1 LADEAAR
8 IVLVKIAPRW
18 SGDALHTSVFGS
30 ASIDQAVL
38 GIVLAATVVAFM
50 WGRFRYDMVAICA
63 LIFLAAVEIVPRGQV
78 FAGFGHPAVVT
89 VAAMLVIS
97 RGLDNS
103 GVVDLIARRLAHFSK
118 HPTTL
123 VASHTTVVASASG
136 FMNNVGALALLMPV
150 AMRVS
155 RRAGHRAAV
164 VLMPLSFASLLGGMV
179 TLIGTPPNIVVAS
192 ARPGG
197 GFAMF
202 DFAPVGLVIAVTGVA
217 YLSLVGWRLIPVRG
231 TGSDD
236 VALQIEGYLTEVVV
250 GAESSAVGKR
260 VQELEGLGSGSLR
273 ILAIL
278 RRGRRHPAPS
288 PSEFVEAEDVLVVE
302 AEADELN
309 EFVTSAGL
317 ELLSAREAAEDEEAR
332 RIQEEIARAQ
342 GVAGTKGDA
351 NGGSALATV
360 SAASAE
366 VESDSEAESEQ
377 GSVLDSADVAVLEAV
392 VRPGSML
399 SGRSAAGLRLRER
412 YRVNLLAVARQG
424 GTMHVRLD
432 QLRLRPGDVLLLQ
445 APIAGLETSLSTLGA
460 LRLAERGLRFNAQPR
475 VFAAIAIAGL
485 ALVSTAFGIFPV
497 EIAAML
503 AALTMGAA
511 GLVTLRDTYESIDWP
526 VLILLGAM
534 LPVGGALETTG
545 AAALLAEGLVAVSEG
560 LPIIVV
566 TGLLLILAMM
576 LSDVI
581 NNVATV
587 VLLIPIAVSLA
598 VGLDASTDAFLMA
611 VAVGG
616 SAAFLTPI
624 GHQSNVLVMGPGGY
638 RFSDYW
644 RVGLLLEILIVLVAT
659 PMIVLVWG

>member
-1 LADEAAR
+1 M
-8 IVLVKIAPRW
+8 
-18 SGDALHTSVFGS
+18 
-30 ASIDQAVL
+30 L
-38 GIVLAATVVAFM
+38 GIVLIAVVVAFM
-50 WGRFRYDMVAICA
+50 WGRVRYDMVAVCA
-63 LIFLAAVEIVPRGQV
+63 LMVLAAVEIVPRGQA

-89 VAAMLVIS
+89 VAAMLAIS

-103 GVVDLIARRLAHFSK
+103 GVVDQIARRLARFSGN
-118 HPTTL
+118 PSTL
-123 VASHTTVVASASG
+123 VASHTTVVAAASG

-202 DFAPVGLVIAVTGVA
+202 DYAPVGAMLAVVGVA
-217 YLSLVGWRLIPVRG
+217 YLSLVGWRLIPIRG
-231 TGSDD
+231 EGADD
-236 VALQIEGYLTEVVV
+236 VAFQIEGYLTEVVV
-250 GAESSAVGKR
+250 GLESSAIGMRIHEIEGFGGGSSR
-260 VQELEGLGSGSLR
+260 V
-273 ILAIL
+273 LAIL
-278 RRGRRHPAPS
+278 RRGRRLPAPS
-288 PSEFVEAEDVLVVE
+288 PYEFIEAGDVLVVE
-302 AEADELN
+302 AEADDLN
-309 EFVTSAGL
+309 EFVSSAGL
-317 ELLSAREAAEDEEAR
+317 ELLSAREAAEEER
-332 RIQEEIARAQ
+332 RAQ
-342 GVAGTKGDA
+342 AITEQAEATGAELVIGVASPGA
-351 NGGSALATV
+351 E
-360 SAASAE
+360 SAAATE
-366 VESDSEAESEQ
+366 DGTDER
-377 GSVLDSADVAVLEAV
+377 GMLDSADVALVEAV
-392 VRPGSML
+392 VRPGSLL

-424 GTMHVRLD
+424 GTTHVRLD

-445 APIAGLETSLSTLGA
+445 APVVGLDTSLSTLGA

-485 ALVSTAFGIFPV
+485 ALVSTAFSVVPV

-503 AALTMGAA
+503 AALAMGAA

-545 AAALLAEGLVAVSEG
+545 AAALLTEGLVLVSEG
-560 LPIIVV
+560 LPLIVV

-587 VLLIPIAVSLA
+587 VLLIPIGVSLA
-598 VGLDASTDAFLMA
+598 AGLDASVDAFLMA
-611 VAVGG
+611 IAVGG

-644 RVGLLLEILIVLVAT
+644 RVGLLLEVIIVVVAS

>member
-1 LADEAAR
+1 MGLR
-8 IVLVKIAPRW
+8 QGW
-18 SGDALHTSVFGS
+18 SGDALHTSVFGN
-30 ASIDQAVL
+30 ASVDQAVL
-38 GIVLAATVVAFM
+38 GAVLGATVVAFM
-50 WGRFRYDMVAICA
+50 WGRIRYDIVAICA
-63 LIFLAAVEIVPRGQV
+63 LIFLAAVEIVPRGQA
-78 FAGFGHPAVVT
+78 FTGFGHPAVVT

-103 GVVDLIARRLAHFSK
+103 GVVDLIARRLAQFSR
-118 HPTTL
+118 HPSTL
-123 VASHTTVVASASG
+123 VASHATVVATASG

-192 ARPGG
+192 ARPGDS
-197 GFAMF
+197 FAMF
-202 DFAPVGLVIAVTGVA
+202 DFAPVGVVIAITGIA

-231 TGSDD
+231 QGSDD
-236 VALQIEGYLTEVVV
+236 VTFQIEGYLTEVVV
-250 GAESSAVGKR
+250 GPESSAVGMR
-260 VQELEGLGSGSLR
+260 LQELESSGSGSAR
-273 ILAIL
+273 VLAIL
-278 RRGRRHPAPS
+278 RRGRRLPAPS
-288 PSEFVEAEDVLVVE
+288 PYEFIEADDVLVVE

-317 ELLSAREAAEDEEAR
+317 ELLSAREATEEEEER
-332 RIQEEIARAQ
+332 RIQEEIERAQ
-342 GVAGTKGDA
+342 GVAGG
-351 NGGSALATV
+351 
-360 SAASAE
+360 
-366 VESDSEAESEQ
+366 ESDPVGAPALTTAVATDDAPEAEPEADQRDMLNS
-377 GSVLDSADVAVLEAV
+377 DDVAVLEAV

-399 SGRSAAGLRLRER
+399 SGRSAAGLRLREL

-445 APIAGLETSLSTLGA
+445 APVAGLETSLSTLGA

-503 AALTMGAA
+503 AALAMGAA

-534 LPVGGALETTG
+534 LPVGSALETTG
-545 AAALLAEGLVAVSEG
+545 AAALLTEGLVSVSDG
-560 LPIIVV
+560 LPLMVV

-598 VGLDASTDAFLMA
+598 TGLDAPVDAFLMA
-611 VAVGG
+611 IAVGG

-644 RVGLLLEILIVLVAT
+644 RVGLLLEVLIVIVAT

>member
-1 LADEAAR
+1 M
-8 IVLVKIAPRW
+8 
-18 SGDALHTSVFGS
+18 
-30 ASIDQAVL
+30 L
-38 GIVLAATVVAFM
+38 GIVLIAVVVAFM
-50 WGRFRYDMVAICA
+50 WGRVRYDMVAVCA
-63 LIFLAAVEIVPRGQV
+63 LMVLAAVEIVPRGQA

-89 VAAMLVIS
+89 VAAMLAIS

-103 GVVDLIARRLAHFSK
+103 GVVDQIARRLARFSGN
-118 HPTTL
+118 PSTL
-123 VASHTTVVASASG
+123 VASHTTVVAAASG

-202 DFAPVGLVIAVTGVA
+202 DYAPVGVMLAVVGVA
-217 YLSLVGWRLIPVRG
+217 YLSLVGWRLIPIRG
-231 TGSDD
+231 EGADD
-236 VALQIEGYLTEVVV
+236 VAFQIEGYLTEVVV
-250 GAESSAVGKR
+250 GPESSAIGMRIHEIEGFGGGSSR
-260 VQELEGLGSGSLR
+260 V
-273 ILAIL
+273 LAIL
-278 RRGRRHPAPS
+278 RRGRRLPAPS
-288 PSEFVEAEDVLVVE
+288 PYEFIEAGDVLVVE
-302 AEADELN
+302 AEADDLN
-309 EFVTSAGL
+309 EFVSSAGL
-317 ELLSAREAAEDEEAR
+317 ELLSAREAAEEEER
-332 RIQEEIARAQ
+332 RAQ
-342 GVAGTKGDA
+342 AVTEQAEGAGAELVVGVTTPGAE
-351 NGGSALATV
+351 
-360 SAASAE
+360 SAATTE
-366 VESDSEAESEQ
+366 DGTDER
-377 GSVLDSADVAVLEAV
+377 GMLDSADVALVEAV
-392 VRPGSML
+392 VRPGSLL

-424 GTMHVRLD
+424 GTTHVRLD

-445 APIAGLETSLSTLGA
+445 APVVGLDTSLSTLGA

-485 ALVSTAFGIFPV
+485 ALVSTAFSVVPV

-503 AALTMGAA
+503 AALAMGAA

-545 AAALLAEGLVAVSEG
+545 AAALLTEGLVLVSEG
-560 LPIIVV
+560 LPLIVV

-587 VLLIPIAVSLA
+587 VLLIPIGVSLA
-598 VGLDASTDAFLMA
+598 AGLDASVDAFLMA
-611 VAVGG
+611 IAVGG

-644 RVGLLLEILIVLVAT
+644 RVGLLLEVIIVVVAS

>member
-1 LADEAAR
+1 M
-8 IVLVKIAPRW
+8 
-18 SGDALHTSVFGS
+18 
-30 ASIDQAVL
+30 L
-38 GIVLAATVVAFM
+38 GIVLIAVVVAFM
-50 WGRFRYDMVAICA
+50 WGRVRYDMVAVCA
-63 LIFLAAVEIVPRGQV
+63 LMVLAAVEIVPRGQA

-89 VAAMLVIS
+89 VAAMLAIS

-103 GVVDLIARRLAHFSK
+103 GVVDQIARRLARFSGN
-118 HPTTL
+118 PSTL
-123 VASHTTVVASASG
+123 VASHTTVVAAASG

-202 DFAPVGLVIAVTGVA
+202 DYAPVGVMLAVVGVA
-217 YLSLVGWRLIPVRG
+217 YLSLVGWRLIPIRG
-231 TGSDD
+231 EGADD
-236 VALQIEGYLTEVVV
+236 VTFQIEGYLTEVVV
-250 GAESSAVGKR
+250 GPESSAIGMRIHEIEGFGGGSSR
-260 VQELEGLGSGSLR
+260 V
-273 ILAIL
+273 LAIL
-278 RRGRRHPAPS
+278 RRGRRLPAPS
-288 PSEFVEAEDVLVVE
+288 PYEFIEAGDVLVVE
-302 AEADELN
+302 AEADDLN
-309 EFVTSAGL
+309 EFVSSAGL
-317 ELLSAREAAEDEEAR
+317 ELLSAREAAEEE
-332 RIQEEIARAQ
+332 EERRAQ
-342 GVAGTKGDA
+342 AVTEQAEGAGAELVVGVTTPGAE
-351 NGGSALATV
+351 
-360 SAASAE
+360 SAATTE
-366 VESDSEAESEQ
+366 DGTDER
-377 GSVLDSADVAVLEAV
+377 GMLDSADVALVEAV
-392 VRPGSML
+392 VRPGSLL

-424 GTMHVRLD
+424 GTTHVRLD

-445 APIAGLETSLSTLGA
+445 APVVGLDTSLSTLGA

-485 ALVSTAFGIFPV
+485 ALVSTAFSVVPV

-503 AALTMGAA
+503 AALAMGAA

-545 AAALLAEGLVAVSEG
+545 AAALLTEGLVLVSEG
-560 LPIIVV
+560 LPLIVV

-587 VLLIPIAVSLA
+587 VLLIPIGVSLA
-598 VGLDASTDAFLMA
+598 AGLDASVDAFLMA
-611 VAVGG
+611 IAVGG

-644 RVGLLLEILIVLVAT
+644 RVGLLLEVIIVVVAS
-659 PMIVLVWG
+659 PMILLVWG

>member
-1 LADEAAR
+1 M
-8 IVLVKIAPRW
+8 
-18 SGDALHTSVFGS
+18 
-30 ASIDQAVL
+30 L
-38 GIVLAATVVAFM
+38 GIVLIAVVVAFM
-50 WGRFRYDMVAICA
+50 WGRVRYDMVAVCA
-63 LIFLAAVEIVPRGQV
+63 LMVLAAVEIVPRGQA

-89 VAAMLVIS
+89 VAAMLAIS

-103 GVVDLIARRLAHFSK
+103 GVVDQIARRLARFSGN
-118 HPTTL
+118 PSTL
-123 VASHTTVVASASG
+123 VASHTTVVAAASG

-197 GFAMF
+197 GIAMF
-202 DFAPVGLVIAVTGVA
+202 DYAPVGVMLAVVGVA
-217 YLSLVGWRLIPVRG
+217 YLSLVGWRLIPIRG
-231 TGSDD
+231 EGADD
-236 VALQIEGYLTEVVV
+236 VTFQIEGYLTEVVV
-250 GAESSAVGKR
+250 GPESSAIGMRIHEIEGFGGGSSR
-260 VQELEGLGSGSLR
+260 V
-273 ILAIL
+273 LAIL
-278 RRGRRHPAPS
+278 RRGRRLPAPS
-288 PSEFVEAEDVLVVE
+288 PYEFIEAGDVLVVE
-302 AEADELN
+302 AEADDLN
-309 EFVTSAGL
+309 EFVSSAGL
-317 ELLSAREAAEDEEAR
+317 ELLSAREAAEEEER
-332 RIQEEIARAQ
+332 RAQ
-342 GVAGTKGDA
+342 AVTEQAEGAGAELVVGVTTPGAE
-351 NGGSALATV
+351 
-360 SAASAE
+360 SAATTE
-366 VESDSEAESEQ
+366 DGTDER
-377 GSVLDSADVAVLEAV
+377 GMLDSADVALVEAV
-392 VRPGSML
+392 VRPGSLL

-424 GTMHVRLD
+424 GTTHVRLD

-445 APIAGLETSLSTLGA
+445 APVVGLDTSLSTLGA

-485 ALVSTAFGIFPV
+485 ALVSTAFSVVPV

-503 AALTMGAA
+503 AALAMGAA

-545 AAALLAEGLVAVSEG
+545 AAALLTEGLVLVSEG
-560 LPIIVV
+560 LPLIVV

-587 VLLIPIAVSLA
+587 VLLIPIGVSLA
-598 VGLDASTDAFLMA
+598 AGLDASVDAFLMA
-611 VAVGG
+611 IAVGG

-644 RVGLLLEILIVLVAT
+644 RVGLLLEVIIVVVAA
-659 PMIVLVWG
+659 PVIVLVWG

>member
-1 LADEAAR
+1 M
-8 IVLVKIAPRW
+8 
-18 SGDALHTSVFGS
+18 
-30 ASIDQAVL
+30 VL
-38 GIVLAATVVAFM
+38 GATVVAFM
-50 WGRFRYDMVAICA
+50 WGRIRYDMVAICA
-63 LIFLAAVEIVPRGQV
+63 LVFLAAVEIVPRGQA
-78 FAGFGHPAVVT
+78 FTGFGHPAVVT

-103 GVVDLIARRLAHFSK
+103 GVVDLIARRLARFSK
-118 HPTTL
+118 HPSTL
-123 VASHTTVVASASG
+123 VGSHATVVATASS

-150 AMRVS
+150 AVRVS

-197 GFAMF
+197 FGMF
-202 DFAPVGLVIAVTGVA
+202 DFAPVGLVVAVTGIA

-231 TGSDD
+231 EGSDD
-236 VALQIEGYLTEVVV
+236 VAFQIEGYLTEVAV
-250 GAESSAVGKR
+250 GPESSAVGMR
-260 VQELEGLGSGSLR
+260 VQELEASGSGSLR
-273 ILAIL
+273 ILALL
-278 RRGRRHPAPS
+278 RRGRRLPAPS
-288 PSEFVEAEDVLVVE
+288 PYEFIEADDVLVVE

-309 EFVTSAGL
+309 ELISSAGL
-317 ELLSAREAAEDEEAR
+317 ELLSAREAAEEEEAR
-332 RIQEEIARAQ
+332 RAEDE
-342 GVAGTKGDA
+342 
-351 NGGSALATV
+351 
-360 SAASAE
+360 AASQNESAIGAPVAVAVVAE
-366 VESDSEAESEQ
+366 AAADEPSM
-377 GSVLDSADVAVLEAV
+377 LDSDEITLVEAV

-399 SGRSAAGLRLRER
+399 SGRSAAGLRMRER
-412 YRVNLLAVARQG
+412 YRVNVLAVARQG
-424 GTMHVRLD
+424 GTLHARLD
-432 QLRLRPGDVLLLQ
+432 HLRLRPGDVLLMQ
-445 APIAGLETSLSTLGA
+445 APVVGLDSTLTTLGA

-475 VFAAIAIAGL
+475 VFAAIGIAGI

-497 EIAAML
+497 EIAAIL
-503 AALTMGAA
+503 AALAMGAA

-534 LPVGGALETTG
+534 LPVGGALESTG
-545 AAALLAEGLVAVSEG
+545 AAELLSDGLVAVSDG
-560 LPIIVV
+560 LPLIVV

-598 VGLDASTDAFLMA
+598 AGLNAPVDAFLMA
-611 VAVGG
+611 VAIGA

-644 RVGLLLEILIVLVAT
+644 RVGLLLEVIIVIVAT

>member
-1 LADEAAR
+1 M
-8 IVLVKIAPRW
+8 
-18 SGDALHTSVFGS
+18 
-30 ASIDQAVL
+30 L
-38 GIVLAATVVAFM
+38 GIVLIAVVVAFM
-50 WGRFRYDMVAICA
+50 WGRVRYDMVAVCA
-63 LIFLAAVEIVPRGQV
+63 LMVLAAVEIVPRGQA

-89 VAAMLVIS
+89 VAAMLAIS

-103 GVVDLIARRLAHFSK
+103 GVVDQIARRLARFSGN
-118 HPTTL
+118 PSTL
-123 VASHTTVVASASG
+123 VASHTTVVAAASG

-202 DFAPVGLVIAVTGVA
+202 DYAPVGAMLAVVGVA
-217 YLSLVGWRLIPVRG
+217 YLSLVGWRLIPIRG
-231 TGSDD
+231 EGADD
-236 VALQIEGYLTEVVV
+236 VAFQIEGYLTEVVV
-250 GAESSAVGKR
+250 GLESSAIGMRIHEIEGFGGGSSR
-260 VQELEGLGSGSLR
+260 V
-273 ILAIL
+273 LAIL
-278 RRGRRHPAPS
+278 RRGRRLPAPS
-288 PSEFVEAEDVLVVE
+288 PYEFIEAGDVLVVE
-302 AEADELN
+302 AEADDLN
-309 EFVTSAGL
+309 EFVSSAGL
-317 ELLSAREAAEDEEAR
+317 ELLSAREAAEEEER
-332 RIQEEIARAQ
+332 RAQ
-342 GVAGTKGDA
+342 AVTEQAEGAGAELVVGVTTPGAE
-351 NGGSALATV
+351 
-360 SAASAE
+360 SAATTE
-366 VESDSEAESEQ
+366 DGTDER
-377 GSVLDSADVAVLEAV
+377 GMLDSADVALVEAV
-392 VRPGSML
+392 VRPGSLL

-424 GTMHVRLD
+424 GTTHVRLD

-445 APIAGLETSLSTLGA
+445 APVVGLDTSLSTLGA

-485 ALVSTAFGIFPV
+485 ALVSTAFSVVPV

-503 AALTMGAA
+503 AALAMGAA

-545 AAALLAEGLVAVSEG
+545 AAALLTEGLVLVSEG
-560 LPIIVV
+560 LPLIVV

-587 VLLIPIAVSLA
+587 VLLIPIGVSLA
-598 VGLDASTDAFLMA
+598 AGLDASVDAFLMA
-611 VAVGG
+611 IAVGG

-644 RVGLLLEILIVLVAT
+644 RVGLLLEVIIVVVAS